1 MNAPVEQQL
10 RELPELEPRVDA
22 WQRVRRVARRER
34 RAAIWRRFW
43 PVAMTGGLTAVAAG
57 LALLVVVLEVRGPE
71 VPALPP
77 ARLDAPAA
85 VPEII
90 RLQAKS
96 QALESMLQ
104 SLPGRPRL
112 VRADDAAAIAALEDR
127 IAHVDWQLT
136 RSSVRD
142 TAPLAAPSLWRE
154 RVDLMDQLV
163 RVRYAEAGVSA
174 Y

>member
-85 VPEII
+85 VP
-90 RLQAKS
+90 
-96 QALESMLQ
+96 
-104 SLPGRPRL
+104 